1 MPKINL
7 HNLVMS
13 PVARMILFFLFLIAI
28 VAIFFAVHNRK
39 EEIRDKAAVLHQ
51 AKEYTYEAPIQEYR
65 EQQKPKTLK
74 MIEMTPENNSEKQAE
89 SPEFPKMDFARPEPP
104 VPQRGNSD
112 QRRSIERRPAIPRGS
127 IQQPKVLRPVIL
139 PINLYTKTDQASTV
153 VPDDKDIAP
162 YGRLLRC
169 ELVGTIST
177 GSLQTPIR
185 ALVTE
190 SLWWNGVEI
199 IPAGVELHGMVSGS
213 PSRDRIGTSSSWIA
227 VYPFLDERSAYQM
240 QLTGIALDCNRTET
254 SWGESDGTA
263 GIRGRVVSNADTA
276 RVMGYIASFISGMG
290 SGLVT
295 ETDRYIG
302 NTTQI
307 TTGGT
312 WKDALGKALAK
323 SAEKIATDMLREA
336 SRDVYYVVA
345 EAGTEFY
352 IYVQEIIDPSKAA
365 RGRME
370 NTVTSVS
377 NTKMTRPNREVRR

>member
-153 VPDDKDIAP
+153 VPDD
-162 YGRLLRC
+162 
-169 ELVGTIST
+169 
-177 GSLQTPIR
+177 
-185 ALVTE
+185 
-190 SLWWNGVEI
+190 
-199 IPAGVELHGMVSGS
+199 
-213 PSRDRIGTSSSWIA
+213 
-227 VYPFLDERSAYQM
+227 
-240 QLTGIALDCNRTET
+240 
-254 SWGESDGTA
+254 
-263 GIRGRVVSNADTA
+263 
-276 RVMGYIASFISGMG
+276 
-290 SGLVT
+290 
-295 ETDRYIG
+295 
-302 NTTQI
+302 
-307 TTGGT
+307 
-312 WKDALGKALAK
+312 
-323 SAEKIATDMLREA
+323 
-336 SRDVYYVVA
+336 
-345 EAGTEFY
+345 
-352 IYVQEIIDPSKAA
+352 
-365 RGRME
+365 
-370 NTVTSVS
+370 
-377 NTKMTRPNREVRR
+377 

>member
-1 MPKINL
+1 M
-7 HNLVMS
+7 
-13 PVARMILFFLFLIAI
+13 
-28 VAIFFAVHNRK
+28 HNRK

-254 SWGESDGTA
+254 SWGESDGGYPRQSRKQRRHRTGDGVYRVFHIRHGFRA
-263 GIRGRVVSNADTA
+263 GDGNRPLYRKYNTDHNGGNMERRIGKSPCKFRGKNCN
-276 RVMGYIASFISGMG
+276 GH
-290 SGLVT
+290 
-295 ETDRYIG
+295 
-302 NTTQI
+302 
-307 TTGGT
+307 
-312 WKDALGKALAK
+312 
-323 SAEKIATDMLREA
+323 
-336 SRDVYYVVA
+336 
-345 EAGTEFY
+345 
-352 IYVQEIIDPSKAA
+352 AA
-365 RGRME
+365 
-370 NTVTSVS
+370 
-377 NTKMTRPNREVRR
+377 